1 MTSDTNTLTTFFQN
15 IATGDINRISPF
27 LNSNIINSNCTDET
41 NQNAIFYAAMTIK
54 DDLQCLT
61 IIKFLIENGVD
72 PEIFDSNYQTVVYYT
87 CAAGLLECTKYLYE
101 NYNFD
106 KYGVDIK
113 KQTPV
118 FYAVAMNRLDIVQFL
133 HSKGFDLNHL
143 DINGENCLFCIK
155 VEKQFD
161 VAKFLIDS
169 GVDYT
174 VKNKWGVSY
183 ESYCRMK
190 GLFEVWEY
198 VEEVKGKVMNEE
210 RNEIMENGY
219 VEDKIEIMQLS
230 FRETQQPLN
239 NEEMEEFIKKYP
251 DIARIIMNNNLNASN
266 NINIINHVQNDNLE
280 ESENENDA
288 NGDDDDNNNNN
299 VINSSRKNLIIDDE
313 AENNNDNNN
322 KNNNNEN
329 NNNDTN
335 NNNTNNDNN
344 NNSNNNN
351 DNNSVNNNGN
361 SVKNENEEDEI
372 IDINL

>member
-1 MTSDTNTLTTFFQN
+1 
-15 IATGDINRISPF
+15 
-27 LNSNIINSNCTDET
+27 
-41 NQNAIFYAAMTIK
+41 
-54 DDLQCLT
+54 
-61 IIKFLIENGVD
+61 
-72 PEIFDSNYQTVVYYT
+72 
-87 CAAGLLECTKYLYE
+87 
-101 NYNFD
+101 
-106 KYGVDIK
+106 
-113 KQTPV
+113 V
-118 FYAVAMNRLDIVQFL
+118 FYAVAMNRLDIVMFL

-251 DIARIIMNNNLNASN
+251 DIARIIMNNNFNASN
-266 NINIINHVQNDNLE
+266 NINIINHVQNDNIE
-280 ESENENDA
+280 ESENENA
-288 NGDDDDNNNNN
+288 NDDEDNNNNN
-299 VINSSRKNLIIDDE
+299 VITSSRKNLIIDDE
-313 AENNNDNNN
+313 AENNNENNNDNNN
-322 KNNNNEN
+322 KNNNNDN

-335 NNNTNNDNN
+335 NNNTNNNN
-344 NNSNNNN
+344 DNNSNNNN

-361 SVKNENEEDEI
+361 SAKNENEEDEI